1 MQKPAS
7 QRVVS
12 SWAAP
17 LLSKLVQSAPAIVT
31 EHSIVR
37 FLDDAPTQSPKVAI
51 QRLVRAGWLRG
62 VGIRGAWAFL
72 PPGVDELADP
82 YLGLRGWRAV
92 APDAGF
98 CLAGETAAWH
108 LGYLPRRPEAV
119 TVWLSKTTTLPSG
132 LKGTVRCVTTDF
144 PDDVDKRLLG
154 PSMSLLKKRRLDM
167 TTWASRLPAFGP
179 EALLVQMAQRPA
191 SIESW
196 VDVAEK
202 LKDIVADVDVERLTS
217 LLAASNDAARQRAAY
232 FFSFAGAAPES
243 LGLPEKLRP
252 VELGS
257 GGRGHW
263 DNATGVNDHL
273 LRVVPRPVRPDVK
286 ATGVHDRGHEP
297 LRSPPR

>member
-7 QRVVS
+7 KRVVS

-17 LLSKLVQSAPAIVT
+17 LLSKLVQSAPVIVT

-37 FLDDAPTQSPKVAI
+37 FLADTPTETPKVAI
-51 QRLVRAGWLRG
+51 QRLVRLGWLRG
-62 VGIRGAWAFL
+62 VGVRGAWAFL

-82 YLGLRGWRAV
+82 YVGLRGWRAV
-92 APDAGF
+92 APNAAF

-108 LGYLPRRPEAV
+108 LGYLPRRPDAV

-144 PDDVDKRLLG
+144 PDNIDERLLA
-154 PSMSLLKKRRLDM
+154 PSMSLLKKRRLDV
-167 TTWASRLPAFGP
+167 TTWASRLPGFGP

-196 VDVAEK
+196 VDVAER
-202 LKDIVADVDVERLTS
+202 LKDIVADVDVKRLDS

-232 FFSFAGAAPES
+232 FLRFAGAPQTV
-243 LGLPEKLRP
+243 GLPEKLRP
-252 VELGS
+252 VELGT

-273 LRVVPRPVRPDVK
+273 LRPLLDANVK
-286 ATGVHDRGHEP
+286 G
-297 LRSPPR
+297 